1 MVKEGDMLIGL
12 DTDAMYREFAKPVY
26 CYLLSLSRSE
36 QTAEELTQETFYQAV
51 KSISRYDGSCQLK
64 SWLFQIAKHLWY
76 HELSKRKH
84 EAPCDEALENAVSEC
99 DVEKK
104 LEMSEQRICLYR
116 RIQELE
122 EPYKSVIYLRLAG
135 DLSFEEIGQVLARPT
150 NWARV
155 TYYRAKERLKNFE
168 KD

>member
-1 MVKEGDMLIGL
+1 MLAGL
-12 DTDAMYREFAKPVY
+12 NADAMYQEFAKPVY
-26 CYLLSLSRSE
+26 CYLLRLSRSA

-76 HELSKRKH
+76 QEIAKRKQ
-84 EAPCDEALENAVSEC
+84 EAPNEDVLEHTAAKDAIESEF
-99 DVEKK
+99 E
-104 LEMSEQRICLYR
+104 EHEQRIRLYR
-116 RIQELE
+116 QIQKLD
-122 EPYKSVIYLRLAG
+122 EPYRSVIYLRLAS
-135 DLSFEEIGQVLARPT
+135 DLSFEEIGQVLERPG

-155 TYYRAKERLKNFE
+155 TYYRAKERLKQFE